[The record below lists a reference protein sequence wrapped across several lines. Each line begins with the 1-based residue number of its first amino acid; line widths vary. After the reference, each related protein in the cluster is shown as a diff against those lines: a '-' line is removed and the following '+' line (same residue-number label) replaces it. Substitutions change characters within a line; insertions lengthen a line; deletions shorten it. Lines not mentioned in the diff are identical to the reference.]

1 MVLATKTVEKDKK
14 WGELDKPKVCKSLIF
29 NELDKWTRIFRMSAF
44 LARPNACPAAQHQS
58 RLREN
63 GHCRFPC
70 PFILFIIIKY
80 RNINKNKHLAWWTN
94 GQAPQMACGFC
105 PIR

>member
-44 LARPNACPAAQHQS
+44 LARPNACQFATSSHT
-58 RLREN
+58 LREN
-63 GHCRFPC
+63 GHCRFSC
-70 PFILFIIIKY
+70 QFIFSI
-80 RNINKNKHLAWWTN
+80 
-94 GQAPQMACGFC
+94 QM
-105 PIR
+105 